1 MRLSKIK
8 LSGFKSFVDPTTI
21 PLASQRVGI
30 VGPNGCGKSNTID
43 AVRWVMGE
51 SSAKYLRGES
61 MEDVIF
67 NGSSARKPVGQ
78 ASVELIFDNSSGTL
92 GGAYS
97 QYAEISVRRV
107 ASRDGQSQYYLNGTR
122 CRRRDITDIFL
133 GTGLGPRSYAIIEQ
147 GMISRLI
154 EAKPDELRVYI
165 EEAAGISKYKERRR
179 DTENRIRHTRENLE
193 RLNDLREEIDKHL
206 ARLKR
211 QAQTAER
218 YKVMRDEERRVQ
230 AELIVL
236 RLDGLSGE
244 IQQREQAIRETQT
257 SLEKTIAR
265 LREQE
270 ALLVQNRERLNAAN
284 EDFNGVQARYY
295 ETVAEIS
302 RIEQSIKHA
311 ENLREQRNQSLKQAE
326 TALEEARRLLKDDE
340 RKVDDL
346 SQRVTSSS
354 PELAKAQTAER
365 EALNAL
371 ERAEQAMSDWQ
382 RRWDEFNQRANEPAQ
397 RAQVER
403 TRMEHLEQQ
412 IQGLARRRNQ
422 LNGEAENLDTTEAE
436 GDIQVAEAQAQKLRQ
451 QMKELDQDLSGVR
464 GHIENRRQT
473 IREQTQALDQLRR
486 EEQTVAGRLA
496 SLEALQQAALGKK
509 ESKQADWLAEHGLQ
523 NARRLGECLRVDPG
537 WELAVESV
545 LSNMLGAVCVND
557 LMRVADT
564 ASLDGDSPRHFIDQ
578 GHEDSADAN
587 APGYLATYV
596 TSSMPLSALL
606 TGVQTAGDIQDA
618 FNRRQSLKPGES
630 IITPKGEWMG
640 RSWLRLPDRE
650 ESHAGVLAR
659 AEEIEALQSERQAL
673 ETRAKTRVTA
683 LDMAQS
689 ELQAFEKDR
698 EKLQQS
704 INQTHRD
711 LAASEGRLNNQKGR
725 LRQIVER
732 SKAIT
737 QEIEDL
743 EKRIH
748 DDQETLDK
756 TIAARNQAVAQM
768 GQLSSERETLE
779 VERSQ
784 HQDLLHT
791 TRQDAQ
797 TAREAR
803 HQLALS
809 LESVRVELT
818 ATEQALS
825 RGRRQHEE
833 LEQRVDSLRTAMES
847 DKTPALDLQKER
859 SMALERRDQSEREL
873 KQARNEVQVIE
884 NDLRE
889 AEQLRVS
896 IEREA
901 ETLRDTLGTRRVE
914 LESIRV
920 RHETLTE
927 QLAETG
933 FNRQVLM
940 AELDEK
946 ASIEEWESRVND
958 LGRGIQRLGPINLAA
973 IDEFK
978 TESER
983 AEYLS
988 NQYVDLTAALETLE
1002 SAIQKIDRETRQRF
1016 RETFDQVSSG
1026 LKNMFPRLFGG
1037 GEARLEMTGDDLLST
1052 GVAVLAR
1059 PPGKR
1064 LSTINLMSGGEKAL
1078 TAVAL
1083 VFAIFS
1089 LNPAPFC
1096 MLDEVDAPL
1105 DEANVGR
1112 FARLVQ
1118 EMSEQVQFIMITHN
1132 KISME
1137 SADHLL
1143 GVTMRE
1149 AGVSRLVA
1157 VDIEKAAQMASG

>member
-92 GGAYS
+92 GGAYA

-422 LNGEAENLDTTEAE
+422 LNGEAENLDTTEVE
-436 GDIQVAEAQAQKLRQ
+436 GDIQIAEAQAQKLRQ